1 MKYQGQKKVL
11 LRKDNTMGKFDGDV
25 LVVTGGAS
33 GIGKATALLLAQ
45 NGADVA
51 IVDLNKN
58 AGEAVCAEI
67 SALGRRAIAYRCDVS
82 SFAEVEKTVKQIS
95 EDFGRIDILF
105 NNAGIA
111 PRGDVDTMS
120 AELWD
125 KVIAV
130 CLNSMFYMTKA
141 CAPYLKESKGSI
153 INTGSDCS
161 IHAEPNLAAYCAAKG
176 GVLLMTKAH
185 ALDFK
190 PFGVRVNA
198 VLPGDLDT
206 PLNIE
211 ALRDSG
217 VDVDNLDK
225 SEWQT
230 PLDIA
235 RAVMYFADSDQDQ
248 VSGNFL
254 SVRGVNQWI

>member
-1 MKYQGQKKVL
+1 
-11 LRKDNTMGKFDGDV
+11 MGKFDDDV

-33 GIGKATALLLAQ
+33 GIGRATALLLAQ
-45 NGADVA
+45 HGADVA
-51 IVDLNKN
+51 IVDLNKD
-58 AGEAVCAEI
+58 AGEAVSAEI
-67 SALGRRAIAYRCDVS
+67 TALGRRAVAYGCDVS
-82 SFAEVEKTVKQIS
+82 SYEVVEKTVKNIV
-95 EDFGRIDILF
+95 EDFGHIDILF

-111 PRGDVDTMS
+111 PRGTVDTMS
-120 AELWD
+120 AVLWD
-125 KVIAV
+125 KVMAV
-130 CLNSMFYMTKA
+130 CLSSMFYMTKA
-141 CAPYLKESKGSI
+141 CAPYLKKSRGSI

-176 GVLLMTKAH
+176 GVLMLTKAH

-217 VDVDNLDK
+217 VDVDTLDK

-235 RAVMYFADSDQDQ
+235 KAVMYFADRDQEQ

>member
-1 MKYQGQKKVL
+1 MVK
-11 LRKDNTMGKFDGDV
+11 R
-25 LVVTGGAS
+25 
-33 GIGKATALLLAQ
+33 
-45 NGADVA
+45 
-51 IVDLNKN
+51 IV
-58 AGEAVCAEI
+58 
-67 SALGRRAIAYRCDVS
+67 
-82 SFAEVEKTVKQIS
+82 
-95 EDFGRIDILF
+95 EDFGHIDILF

-111 PRGDVDTMS
+111 PRGTVDTMS
-120 AELWD
+120 SELWD

-141 CAPYLKESKGSI
+141 CAPYLKKSRGSI

-176 GVLLMTKAH
+176 GVLMLTKAH

-206 PLNIE
+206 PLKME

-217 VDVDNLDK
+217 VDVDTLDK

-235 RAVMYFADSDQDQ
+235 KAVLYFADRDQEQ
-248 VSGNFL
+248 ISGNFL

>member
-1 MKYQGQKKVL
+1 MK
-11 LRKDNTMGKFDGDV
+11 KFDGKL

-33 GIGKATALLLAQ
+33 GIGKATALLLAE

-51 IVDLNKN
+51 VVDLNK
-58 AGEAVCAEI
+58 EAAEKACEEI
-67 SALGRRAIAYRCDVS
+67 RALGKEAKAYGCDV
-82 SFAEVEKTVKQIS
+82 ANYDMVVKTVEQIAA
-95 EDFGRIDILF
+95 DFGHIDILF

-111 PRGDVDTMS
+111 PRGNVDTRS
-120 AELWD
+120 AEQWD

-141 CAPYLKESKGSI
+141 CAKYLKQSKGNI
-153 INTGSDCS
+153 VNTGSDCS

-176 GVLLMTKAH
+176 AVVMLTKAH
-185 ALDFK
+185 ALDFQ
-190 PFGVRVNA
+190 PFGVRVNT

-206 PLNIE
+206 PLNVD
-211 ALRDSG
+211 ALRADG
-217 VDVDNLDK
+217 VDVDNMDK
-225 SEWQT
+225 SGWQK
-230 PLDIA
+230 PIDIA
-235 RAVMYFADSDQDQ
+235 KAVMYFADNDNDQ

>member
-1 MKYQGQKKVL
+1 
-11 LRKDNTMGKFDGDV
+11 MGTFDGDV

-33 GIGKATALLLAQ
+33 GIGKATALLLAE

-51 IVDLNKN
+51 IVDLNKD
-58 AGEAVCAEI
+58 AGEAVRAEI
-67 SALGRRAIAYRCDVS
+67 EARGRRAVAYRCDVS
-82 SFAEVEKTVKQIS
+82 CYAEVEKTVIRIA
-95 EDFGRIDILF
+95 EDFGHIDILF

-111 PRGDVDTMS
+111 PRGNVDTMP

-141 CAPYLKESKGSI
+141 CAPYLKERKGSI

-161 IHAEPNLAAYCAAKG
+161 IHAEPNLSAYCAAKG
-176 GVLLMTKAH
+176 GVLMMTKAH

-206 PLNIE
+206 PLNRN
-211 ALRDSG
+211 ALRDFG
-217 VDVDNLDK
+217 VDVDSLDK

-230 PLDIA
+230 PMDIA
-235 RAVMYFADSDQDQ
+235 KAVMYFADREQDQ

>member
-1 MKYQGQKKVL
+1 
-11 LRKDNTMGKFDGDV
+11 MGKFDGKL

-33 GIGKATALLLAQ
+33 GIGRATALLLAE

-51 IVDLNKN
+51 VVDLNLQ
-58 AGEAVCAEI
+58 AAEAVCGEI
-67 SALGRRAIAYRCDVS
+67 KALGRKANAYGCDVS
-82 SFAEVEKTVKQIS
+82 DNGAVVATVEKIAA
-95 EDFGRIDILF
+95 DFGKIDILF

-111 PRGDVDTMS
+111 PRGNVDTMS
-120 AELWD
+120 AAEWD

-141 CAPYLKESKGSI
+141 CAPYLKASKGNI

-176 GVLLMTKAH
+176 AVVMLTKAH
-185 ALDFK
+185 ALDFW
-190 PFGVRVNA
+190 PFGVRVNT

-206 PLNIE
+206 PLNTE
-211 ALRDSG
+211 ALRADG
-217 VDVDNLDK
+217 VDIETLDM
-225 SEWQT
+225 SAWQK
-230 PLDIA
+230 PIDIA
-235 RAVMYFADSDQDQ
+235 KAVMYFADDDNDQ